1 MNKWQRILIII
12 VVIFLIA
19 SFNIYH
25 LSSTFANENETG
37 GVVEEITDLD
47 KQIDTKKKEIENLQK
62 KAEVYKKNIEQK
74 KLEALS
80 LGNQIAILDN
90 QIVKTELDIE
100 TTEKRIEQINL
111 EIKSLDLQIQEK
123 EAKISDYKK
132 RLIDLLSLLYRS
144 GQKSYLDILILNDSF
159 SDFFD
164 QIQYLKELQVELQSL
179 LGQVKNLKEAL
190 NQKRNEKEAKK
201 QEEEDIKK
209 ELEQEK
215 KSLEEKM
222 TVKAN
227 LLEQTLA
234 SEKQFQNLLL
244 DLRYEQ
250 EKIDSEISYLERKIR
265 EKLAES
271 DKAFLEGKSGEV
283 ILSWPVDPS
292 RGITAYFHDPDYPFR
307 YIFEHPAIDIRT
319 SQGTAIHAAAPG
331 YVARVKDAGMGY
343 SYIMIIHNNGIS
355 TVYGHVS
362 KILVQEDTYVIRG
375 QTIGLS
381 GGMPGTPGAG
391 RLSTGPHLHFEV
403 RLNGIPV
410 NPLDYL
416 P

>member
-1 MNKWQRILIII
+1 MIKGRKKILIIFLA
-12 VVIFLIA
+12 IFLIA
-19 SFNIYH
+19 SF
-25 LSSTFANENETG
+25 TFQNSKKIKAVESGDVVNE
-37 GVVEEITDLD
+37 ISDLD
-47 KQIDTKKKEIENLQK
+47 KQIDLKKKEIENLQK

-90 QIVKTELDIE
+90 QIVKIGLDIE
-100 TTEKRIEQINL
+100 ATEKRIEQIGL
-111 EIKSLDLQIQEK
+111 EIKSLEFQIKEK
-123 EAKISDYKK
+123 EDKIADYKTK
-132 RLIDLLSLLYRS
+132 LADLLSILYRS
-144 GQKSYLDILILNDSF
+144 SQKNYLEILILNNSF
-159 SDFFD
+159 SEFFD
-164 QIQYLKELQVELQSL
+164 QIQYLEELQIELQSL
-179 LGQVKNLKEAL
+179 LNQVKELKAEL
-190 NQKRNEKEAKK
+190 NEKKIKKEAKK
-201 QEEEDIKK
+201 QEEENAKK

-215 KSLEEKM
+215 SSLEEKM
-222 TVKAN
+222 VAKAA
-227 LLEQTLA
+227 LLEQTLS
-234 SEKQFQNLLL
+234 SEKEFQNLLIE
-244 DLRYEQ
+244 LRYEQ
-250 EKIDSEISYLERKIR
+250 EKIDSEIAYLERKIR

-271 DKAFLEGKSGEV
+271 DRAFFEGISGNV

-307 YIFEHPAIDIRT
+307 YIFEHPAIDIRAP
-319 SQGTAIHAAAPG
+319 QGTPILASAPG
-331 YVARVKDAGMGY
+331 YVARAKDAGMGY
-343 SYIMIIHNNGIS
+343 SYIMIIHNSGIS